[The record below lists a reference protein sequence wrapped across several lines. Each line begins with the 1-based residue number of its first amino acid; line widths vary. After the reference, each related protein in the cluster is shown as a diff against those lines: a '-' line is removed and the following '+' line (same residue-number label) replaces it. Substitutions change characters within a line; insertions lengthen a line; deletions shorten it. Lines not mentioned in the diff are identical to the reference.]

1 MNLEKAVKKIPSYVS
16 LILGTIA
23 IIILLFIMLNFFAW
37 NNAGEIKVVQYP
49 TGQLRVISKAG
60 PFIKFFGDVRMYRQ
74 VITVSFGNNPGDVH
88 KSAQIKAIPVMFN
101 DAASAT
107 VSGIVR
113 VNLPPDSKRI
123 IEIRNQYSGG
133 YEHFISNGV
142 IPVVANAVKLSANLR
157 SSQEAYMAMAPFQ
170 NEIEDQ
176 LMYGTYETKSV
187 EKWVHKATGDSER
200 VKMTE
205 IVYDPKTSLP
215 IRKATILEKLGCTI
229 TQCQVGIPDFDAL
242 VMEMINQRKKQSL
255 ETEVKKQEA
264 IRAQQFAIT
273 AEANGKAE
281 AMKAKWELEVIKI
294 RAITAAE
301 KERDSA
307 KLMMDAA
314 EYIKQTAILQGQGEA
329 EKRRLILN
337 ADGALKVKLEAWLQ
351 SQQFWAE
358 AFSKY
363 QGSIVPQI
371 QTGVSSTSGTNGATQ
386 FMEMM
391 GMKAAK
397 DLSLDMKVPKGATK

>member
-1 MNLEKAVKKIPSYVS
+1 
-16 LILGTIA
+16 
-23 IIILLFIMLNFFAW
+23 
-37 NNAGEIKVVQYP
+37 
-49 TGQLRVISKAG
+49 
-60 PFIKFFGDVRMYRQ
+60 
-74 VITVSFGNNPGDVH
+74 
-88 KSAQIKAIPVMFN
+88 
-101 DAASAT
+101 
-107 VSGIVR
+107 
-113 VNLPPDSKRI
+113 
-123 IEIRNQYSGG
+123 
-133 YEHFISNGV
+133 
-142 IPVVANAVKLSANLR
+142 
-157 SSQEAYMAMAPFQ
+157 
-170 NEIEDQ
+170 
-176 LMYGTYETKSV
+176 
-187 EKWVHKATGDSER
+187 
-200 VKMTE
+200 
-205 IVYDPKTSLP
+205 
-215 IRKATILEKLGCTI
+215 
-229 TQCQVGIPDFDAL
+229 
-242 VMEMINQRKKQSL
+242 
-255 ETEVKKQEA
+255 
-264 IRAQQFAIT
+264 
-273 AEANGKAE
+273 
-281 AMKAKWELEVIKI
+281 MKAKWELEVIKI